1 MLKFSI
7 ICWQWWPPASEAQNC
22 ADSETVSQ
30 SLHVPL
36 SSPQTL
42 EMGASQSQD
51 NKRQAGATHN
61 NNNLKRNKSIR
72 RHKSV
77 RDDSGYFSVKFK
89 KTQIKIVNADS
100 AELNTIAS
108 IIRWW
113 DISCKQHSLIF
124 ICSLPKSKGGLII
137 SYDLSINWRK
147 RNSKIRV
154 FPLTYKIHSLKFH
167 TIISTHSQY

>member
-1 MLKFSI
+1 MLRTKSNVGLRNVEI
-7 ICWQWWPPASEAQNC
+7 LDHLLAVVTSGVRS
-22 ADSETVSQ
+22 SETASQ

-51 NKRQAGATHN
+51 NKRQAGAAHN

-108 IIRWW
+108 IIRW
-113 DISCKQHSLIF
+113 
-124 ICSLPKSKGGLII
+124 
-137 SYDLSINWRK
+137 
-147 RNSKIRV
+147 
-154 FPLTYKIHSLKFH
+154 
-167 TIISTHSQY
+167 